1 MKSYGRIRQVL
12 ILQAII
18 FVYSVN
24 SIAAKLAS
32 GQEAFSG
39 LFLLYCGLEVLVLG
53 IYAILWQQA
62 IKHFDISVAYAN
74 KAMVLLWGLLW
85 GVVFFGDRVSA
96 GKLAGIAMVIAGVI
110 LINRGEHGN
119 GAESNTAREE
129 EGAAGED
136 LPGGGRS

>member
-1 MKSYGRIRQVL
+1 MKGAGRIRRVL

-18 FVYSVN
+18 FVYSMN

-32 GQEAFSG
+32 GESG
-39 LFLLYCGLEVLVLG
+39 LTPRFVAFCAVEVLILG

-85 GVVFFGDRVSA
+85 GVVFFRDRISA

-110 LINRGEHGN
+110 LINRGEHGETAER
-119 GAESNTAREE
+119 GAGSGVRDNKSAAEE
-129 EGAAGED
+129 DGK
-136 LPGGGRS
+136 